1 MEPNL
6 GLPDDL
12 SLPEPWQRTL
22 SLPGDPALP
31 GLETLRE
38 YGVAET
44 LPELDLGDLAVELR
58 LCNYVEGSRVTFEAR
73 AEGRRFAIKM
83 YADDATLEATLYRK
97 LARVGLA
104 SEVGARVPRLLAFDP
119 DLHLLAMSW
128 LDGKTASRLL
138 RESKGE
144 RAGKLAA
151 SWFSRASNVRVK
163 FAPPCGSGRMLYNA
177 GTSAVGLGTTDPALG
192 SAAKAVARTLLRGPP
207 IERRPGLVHGT
218 LYTRHI
224 LDLGDGP
231 GVIDWQ
237 QFGQGPL
244 ELDAGTFLAS
254 LTRTRLRHD
263 SLATEAAKAE
273 EAFLSTTRT
282 LFDERALDWYWA
294 AGLLHVVAS
303 GLKDGLKHSAPPEA
317 KALIQI
323 AAQRADRIDQRRGR
337 AAREEEADRPAP
349 VVHDQGTAVA
359 ALREHIAH
367 DLSPEHRRLAA
378 AIVDLDDR
386 VDRGHM
392 AVRQAGRPPALAHDS
407 ADRRLD

>member
-22 SLPGDPALP
+22 TLPGDPALP
-31 GLETLRE
+31 GLETIRE
-38 YGVAET
+38 YGLAET

-58 LCNYVEGSRVTFEAR
+58 LCNYVEGSRATFEVR
-73 AEGRRFAIKM
+73 ADGRRFALKM
-83 YADDATLEATLYRK
+83 YADDPTLEATLYRK

-244 ELDAGTFLAS
+244 EVDAGMFLATIS
-254 LTRTRLRHD
+254 RLALRHSDAAGAAARAEETFVSRTRGLVD
-263 SLATEAAKAE
+263 PL
-273 EAFLSTTRT
+273 
-282 LFDERALDWYWA
+282 ALDWYRA
-294 AGLLHVVAS
+294 AGLLHLAAS
-303 GLKDGLKHSAPPEA
+303 GLKTGLKRFVPPEA
-317 KALIQI
+317 HALVAE
-323 AAQRADRIDQRRGR
+323 AARR
-337 AAREEEADRPAP
+337 AAPAD
-349 VVHDQGTAVA
+349 A
-359 ALREHIAH
+359 A
-367 DLSPEHRRLAA
+367 
-378 AIVDLDDR
+378 
-386 VDRGHM
+386 
-392 AVRQAGRPPALAHDS
+392 PALVFPETPRPFARIRS
-407 ADRRLD
+407 AFTIRPRTPSLVHPVGPAATTQPDPDKARGIGGTKPR

>member
-22 SLPGDPALP
+22 TLPGDPALP
-31 GLETLRE
+31 GLETIRE
-38 YGVAET
+38 YGLAET

-58 LCNYVEGSRVTFEAR
+58 LCNYVEGSRATFEVR
-73 AEGRRFAIKM
+73 ADGRRFAIKM
-83 YADDATLEATLYRK
+83 YADDPTLEAKLYRK

-104 SEVGARVPRLLAFDP
+104 SDVGARVPRLLAFDP

-128 LDGKTASRLL
+128 LEGKTASRLL
-138 RESKGE
+138 KEGKGE
-144 RAGKLAA
+144 RAGQLAA

-177 GTSAVGLGTTDPALG
+177 GMSAVALGATDQALG
-192 SAAKAVARTLLRGPP
+192 SAAKAVARTLLRRPP
-207 IERRPGLVHGT
+207 IERGPRLVHGT

-224 LDLGDGP
+224 LDLGNGP

-254 LTRTRLRHD
+254 ITRTRLRHD
-263 SLATEAAKAE
+263 SLATEAVKAE

-303 GLKDGLKHSAPPEA
+303 GLKDGLKHPAPPEA
-317 KALIQI
+317 RALIQI
-323 AAQRADRIDQRRGR
+323 AAQRAERAVAGGIRTEGKASPLRERQRSAFSFRRR
-337 AAREEEADRPAP
+337 AHGTVVADRPAAETRNESKMES
-349 VVHDQGTAVA
+349 Q
-359 ALREHIAH
+359 
-367 DLSPEHRRLAA
+367 SPET
-378 AIVDLDDR
+378 VSDDNHQENSR
-386 VDRGHM
+386 
-392 AVRQAGRPPALAHDS
+392 
-407 ADRRLD
+407 

>member
-38 YGVAET
+38 YGLAET

-138 RESKGE
+138 REGKGE

-151 SWFSRASNVRVK
+151 SWFSRASNVRVQ
-163 FAPPCGSGRMLYNA
+163 FAPPCGSARMLYNA
-177 GTSAVGLGTTDPALG
+177 GTTSRTSGRRRDPSG
-192 SAAKAVARTLLRGPP
+192 RRIVVSSRTPA
-207 IERRPGLVHGT
+207 I
-218 LYTRHI
+218 
-224 LDLGDGP
+224 
-231 GVIDWQ
+231 GV
-237 QFGQGPL
+237 F
-244 ELDAGTFLAS
+244 
-254 LTRTRLRHD
+254 H
-263 SLATEAAKAE
+263 
-273 EAFLSTTRT
+273 STTRAR
-282 LFDERALDWYWA
+282 D
-294 AGLLHVVAS
+294 V
-303 GLKDGLKHSAPPEA
+303 
-317 KALIQI
+317 
-323 AAQRADRIDQRRGR
+323 GR
-337 AAREEEADRPAP
+337 
-349 VVHDQGTAVA
+349 
-359 ALREHIAH
+359 
-367 DLSPEHRRLAA
+367 
-378 AIVDLDDR
+378 
-386 VDRGHM
+386 
-392 AVRQAGRPPALAHDS
+392 
-407 ADRRLD
+407 

>member
-38 YGVAET
+38 YGLAET

-128 LDGKTASRLL
+128 LDGKT
-138 RESKGE
+138 
-144 RAGKLAA
+144 
-151 SWFSRASNVRVK
+151 
-163 FAPPCGSGRMLYNA
+163 
-177 GTSAVGLGTTDPALG
+177 
-192 SAAKAVARTLLRGPP
+192 
-207 IERRPGLVHGT
+207 
-218 LYTRHI
+218 
-224 LDLGDGP
+224 
-231 GVIDWQ
+231 
-237 QFGQGPL
+237 
-244 ELDAGTFLAS
+244 FLAS

-323 AAQRADRIDQRRGR
+323 AAQRAERAVAGETLPDAESSSLLERLRSAFSTRRR
-337 AAREEEADRPAP
+337 AHGTLGADRPSTEP
-349 VVHDQGTAVA
+349 GRESKTESPPPEKPPDDVHQENS
-359 ALREHIAH
+359 R
-367 DLSPEHRRLAA
+367 
-378 AIVDLDDR
+378 
-386 VDRGHM
+386 
-392 AVRQAGRPPALAHDS
+392 
-407 ADRRLD
+407 

>member
-38 YGVAET
+38 YGLAET

-83 YADDATLEATLYRK
+83 YADDSTLEATLYRK

-237 QFGQGPL
+237 QFGQGPV
-244 ELDAGTFLAS
+244 EVDAGMFLATIS
-254 LTRTRLRHD
+254 RLAFRHPDVADEAARAEETFMARTRGLV
-263 SLATEAAKAE
+263 
-273 EAFLSTTRT
+273 
-282 LFDERALDWYWA
+282 DERALDWYWA

-303 GLKDGLKHSAPPEA
+303 GLKTGLRRSVPTPEA
-317 KALIQI
+317 HALV
-323 AAQRADRIDQRRGR
+323 AEASRRAELLIGSHPILLAEAPTTFARIRSIFTARPR
-337 AAREEEADRPAP
+337 APSLVHPAVP
-349 VVHDQGTAVA
+349 MAKVGPDLKNPGGTDGTR
-359 ALREHIAH
+359 LR
-367 DLSPEHRRLAA
+367 
-378 AIVDLDDR
+378 
-386 VDRGHM
+386 
-392 AVRQAGRPPALAHDS
+392 
-407 ADRRLD
+407 

>member
-1 MEPNL
+1 
-6 GLPDDL
+6 
-12 SLPEPWQRTL
+12 
-22 SLPGDPALP
+22 
-31 GLETLRE
+31 
-38 YGVAET
+38 
-44 LPELDLGDLAVELR
+44 
-58 LCNYVEGSRVTFEAR
+58 
-73 AEGRRFAIKM
+73 
-83 YADDATLEATLYRK
+83 
-97 LARVGLA
+97 
-104 SEVGARVPRLLAFDP
+104 
-119 DLHLLAMSW
+119 
-128 LDGKTASRLL
+128 
-138 RESKGE
+138 
-144 RAGKLAA
+144 
-151 SWFSRASNVRVK
+151 
-163 FAPPCGSGRMLYNA
+163 MLYNA

-323 AAQRADRIDQRRGR
+323 AAQRAERAVAGETLPDAESSSLLERLRSAFSTRRR
-337 AAREEEADRPAP
+337 AHGTLAADRPSTEP
-349 VVHDQGTAVA
+349 GRESKTESPPPEKPPDDVHQENS
-359 ALREHIAH
+359 R
-367 DLSPEHRRLAA
+367 
-378 AIVDLDDR
+378 
-386 VDRGHM
+386 
-392 AVRQAGRPPALAHDS
+392 
-407 ADRRLD
+407 

>member
-38 YGVAET
+38 YGLAET

-151 SWFSRASNVRVK
+151 SWFSRASDVRVK

-323 AAQRADRIDQRRGR
+323 AAQRAERAVAGETLPDAESSSLLERLRSAFSTRRR
-337 AAREEEADRPAP
+337 AHGTLGADRPSTEP
-349 VVHDQGTAVA
+349 GRESKTESPPPEKPPDDVHQENS
-359 ALREHIAH
+359 R
-367 DLSPEHRRLAA
+367 
-378 AIVDLDDR
+378 
-386 VDRGHM
+386 
-392 AVRQAGRPPALAHDS
+392 
-407 ADRRLD
+407 